1 MKKNKSVEKKLYFS
15 FINHFVSIQLT
26 VGSPTFFEETEAIG
40 HWAEM
45 HYNNQSS
52 SPPFDGGANISAA
65 GVGALAHQ

>member
-40 HWAEM
+40 H
-45 HYNNQSS
+45 
-52 SPPFDGGANISAA
+52 
-65 GVGALAHQ
+65 